1 MTPNEFIT
9 ELQQFFVDDTILAI
23 TDINGN
29 LPNRISDLA
38 SFYPL
43 EGFEGGMQ
51 TLDGSSYLW
60 SLHQD
65 SDEDWVFHAMKAG

>member
-43 EGFEGGMQ
+43 EEFEGRMQ
-51 TLDGSSYLW
+51 TLDGSTYLW
-60 SLHQD
+60 SLNQD
-65 SDEDWVFHAMKAG
+65 PNENWIFRAVTTS